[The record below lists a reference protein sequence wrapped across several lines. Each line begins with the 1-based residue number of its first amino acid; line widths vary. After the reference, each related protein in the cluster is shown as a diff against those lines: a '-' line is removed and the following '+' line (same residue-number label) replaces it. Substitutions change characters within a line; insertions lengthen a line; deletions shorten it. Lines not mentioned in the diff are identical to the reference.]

1 LNPKHVSATSNAC
14 QMLDYKF
21 RRSSFIM
28 KKKLIIAGVI
38 AAVVALGYFKQ
49 SGNSDAISVNI
60 AAAKVE
66 EIKTSI
72 LASGTL
78 IYKDQVQLRS
88 EVIGQVSELFIEEG
102 DNVSQGQ
109 VLMRL
114 DQRSFNADVEQQQA
128 YVRMQT
134 IAIERQKK
142 QLDNTKAKWLRNKNL
157 YERKMIG
164 QDAFELIDNQHD
176 LAKIDLRSRQEALT
190 QAQATL
196 DKALE
201 RLEKTVFR
209 SPIDGIATS
218 VDIKIGETAISG
230 TTNIAGSNLI
240 TIADPASIL
249 VEVQVDEADIANV
262 RLDQDVDVYA
272 VAFPDDALKGQVKT
286 IATSAKRAS
295 NREGL
300 SFTVKILL
308 ESDDNIDVRPGMSCR
323 AEIFT
328 KVKGNT
334 IAVPIQSVIFE
345 ESEGEGSDV
354 KVRGRRGGVRIGS
367 SGNSTMTSHVFV
379 LIDGKAVKRDVELG
393 ISNDEL
399 QEVTEG
405 VDLDEDIII
414 GPSRLLGKLK
424 DGDAVQLRKIKD
436 ED

>member
-1 LNPKHVSATSNAC
+1 
-14 QMLDYKF
+14 
-21 RRSSFIM
+21 M

-38 AAVVALGYFKQ
+38 AALVALAYFKQ

-102 DNVSQGQ
+102 DNVSQDQ

-128 YVRMQT
+128 FVRMQT

-308 ESDDNIDVRPGMSCR
+308 ESDENIDVRPGMSCR

-334 IAVPIQSVIFE
+334 IAVPIQAVIFE

-424 DGDAVQLRKIKD
+424 DGDAVQLREIKD

>member
-1 LNPKHVSATSNAC
+1 
-14 QMLDYKF
+14 
-21 RRSSFIM
+21 M
-28 KKKLIIAGVI
+28 KKKLFIAIFIIA
-38 AAVVALGYFKQ
+38 F
-49 SGNSDAISVNI
+49 
-60 AAAKVE
+60 AAAFYVNQSKNSSEVFVRTEAAKIE

-88 EVIGQVSELFIEEG
+88 EVIGQVNELFIEEG
-102 DNVSQGQ
+102 DAVKKNQ
-109 VLMRL
+109 VLMVL
-114 DQRSFNADVEQQQA
+114 DQRSFSADVEQQQA
-128 YVRMQT
+128 YVRIQT

-142 QLDNTKAKWLRNKNL
+142 QLENTNAKWLRNKNL
-157 YERKMIG
+157 FERKMIG

-201 RLEKTVFR
+201 RFEKTVFR

-249 VEVQVDEADIANV
+249 VEVEVDEADIANI
-262 RLDQDVDVYA
+262 LLNQNVDVFA
-272 VAFPDDALKGQVKT
+272 VAFPDDPLKGRVT
-286 IATSAKRAS
+286 SIATSAKRAS
-295 NREGL
+295 SRDGL

-308 ESDDNIDVRPGMSCR
+308 ENDESIDVRPGMSCR

-328 KVKGNT
+328 KVKGDT
-334 IAVPIQSVIFE
+334 IAIPMQAVVYDEVESE
-345 ESEGEGSDV
+345 ESEV
-354 KVRGRRGGVRIGS
+354 RVRGGSKGVRFGARD
-367 SGNSTMTSHVFV
+367 NLKMTSHVFV
-379 LIDGKAVKRDVELG
+379 VVDGVASKRDVKLG

-399 QEVTEG
+399 QGITEG
-405 VDLDEDIII
+405 IDKGDVVVI
-414 GPSRLLGKLK
+414 GPARLLNKLN
-424 DGDAVQLRKIKD
+424 DGDPVSLKQGKAR
-436 ED
+436 

>member
-1 LNPKHVSATSNAC
+1 
-14 QMLDYKF
+14 
-21 RRSSFIM
+21 M

-272 VAFPDDALKGQVKT
+272 VAFPDDALIGQVKT

-308 ESDDNIDVRPGMSCR
+308 ESDENIDVRPGMSCR

-399 QEVTEG
+399 QEVTKG

-414 GPSRLLGKLK
+414 GPSRLLAKLK
-424 DGDAVQLRKIKD
+424 DGDAVQLREIKD

>member
-1 LNPKHVSATSNAC
+1 
-14 QMLDYKF
+14 
-21 RRSSFIM
+21 M

-38 AAVVALGYFKQ
+38 AAVVALAYFKQ

-60 AAAKVE
+60 TAAKVE

-102 DNVSQGQ
+102 DNVRQDQ

-128 YVRMQT
+128 FVRMQT

-272 VAFPDDALKGQVKT
+272 VAFPDDALIGQVKT

-308 ESDDNIDVRPGMSCR
+308 ESDENIDVRPGMSCR

-334 IAVPIQSVIFE
+334 IAVPIQAIIFE
-345 ESEGEGSDV
+345 ESEGEDSDV

>member
-1 LNPKHVSATSNAC
+1 
-14 QMLDYKF
+14 MYK
-21 RRSSFIM
+21 RQA
-28 KKKLIIAGVI
+28 L
-38 AAVVALGYFKQ
+38 VALAYFKQ
-49 SGNSDAISVNI
+49 SGNRDAISVNI
-60 AAAKVE
+60 AAAKIE

-102 DNVSQGQ
+102 DNVSQDQ

-114 DQRSFNADVEQQQA
+114 DQRSFNADVEQEQA
-128 YVRMQT
+128 FVRMQT

-142 QLDNTKAKWLRNKNL
+142 QLVNTKAKWLRNKNL

-249 VEVQVDEADIANV
+249 V
-262 RLDQDVDVYA
+262 
-272 VAFPDDALKGQVKT
+272 
-286 IATSAKRAS
+286 
-295 NREGL
+295 L
-300 SFTVKILL
+300 S
-308 ESDDNIDVRPGMSCR
+308 
-323 AEIFT
+323 
-328 KVKGNT
+328 
-334 IAVPIQSVIFE
+334 
-345 ESEGEGSDV
+345 
-354 KVRGRRGGVRIGS
+354 
-367 SGNSTMTSHVFV
+367 
-379 LIDGKAVKRDVELG
+379 LIH
-393 ISNDEL
+393 I
-399 QEVTEG
+399 
-405 VDLDEDIII
+405 
-414 GPSRLLGKLK
+414 
-424 DGDAVQLRKIKD
+424 
-436 ED
+436 

>member
-1 LNPKHVSATSNAC
+1 
-14 QMLDYKF
+14 MIEYKYG
-21 RRSSFIM
+21 RSSFIM

-308 ESDDNIDVRPGMSCR
+308 ESDENIDVRPGMSCR

-345 ESEGEGSDV
+345 ESEGEGSDM

>member
-1 LNPKHVSATSNAC
+1 
-14 QMLDYKF
+14 
-21 RRSSFIM
+21 M

-38 AAVVALGYFKQ
+38 ATLAALAYFKQ

-272 VAFPDDALKGQVKT
+272 VAFPDDALIGQVKT

-308 ESDDNIDVRPGMSCR
+308 ESDENIDVRPGMSCR

-424 DGDAVQLRKIKD
+424 DGDAVQLREIKD

>member
-1 LNPKHVSATSNAC
+1 MLEYKHG
-14 QMLDYKF
+14 
-21 RRSSFIM
+21 RSSFIM

-38 AAVVALGYFKQ
+38 AALVALAYFKQ

-60 AAAKVE
+60 TAAKVE

-102 DNVSQGQ
+102 DNVRQDQ

-128 YVRMQT
+128 FVRMQT

-308 ESDDNIDVRPGMSCR
+308 ESDENIDVRPGMSCR

>member
-1 LNPKHVSATSNAC
+1 
-14 QMLDYKF
+14 
-21 RRSSFIM
+21 M

-38 AAVVALGYFKQ
+38 AALVALAYFKQ

-60 AAAKVE
+60 AAAKIE

-102 DNVSQGQ
+102 DNVRQDQ

-114 DQRSFNADVEQQQA
+114 DQRSFKADVEQQQA
-128 YVRMQT
+128 FVRMQT

-308 ESDDNIDVRPGMSCR
+308 ESDENIDVRPGMSCR

>member
-1 LNPKHVSATSNAC
+1 
-14 QMLDYKF
+14 
-21 RRSSFIM
+21 M

-308 ESDDNIDVRPGMSCR
+308 ESDENIDVRPGMSCR

-405 VDLDEDIII
+405 VALDEDIII

>member
-1 LNPKHVSATSNAC
+1 
-14 QMLDYKF
+14 
-21 RRSSFIM
+21 M

-38 AAVVALGYFKQ
+38 AALVALAYFKQ

-60 AAAKVE
+60 AAAKIE

-102 DNVSQGQ
+102 DNVRQDQ

-128 YVRMQT
+128 FVRMQT

-308 ESDDNIDVRPGMSCR
+308 ESDENIDVRPGMSCR